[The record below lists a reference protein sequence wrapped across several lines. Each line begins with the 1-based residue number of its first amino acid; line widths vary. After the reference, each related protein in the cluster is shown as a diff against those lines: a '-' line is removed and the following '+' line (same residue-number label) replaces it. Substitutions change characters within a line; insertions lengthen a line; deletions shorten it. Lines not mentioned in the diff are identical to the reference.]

1 MGVLMSRSGPAF
13 ELEVVTDG
21 NVVLMERL
29 TRALRAELN
38 EVHGV
43 EVEFAPTIPG
53 ATVGAKSGTA
63 IGDLALWVFL
73 GTAARATAQVVI
85 EKIKAWSEKER
96 NRTVRITRGNE
107 TIEIHGNPDE
117 AQERLIGKFLEGG
130 CS

>member
-1 MGVLMSRSGPAF
+1 MSRPGPAF

-21 NVVLMERL
+21 NVVLRERL

-38 EVHGV
+38 KVDGV
-43 EVEFAPTIPG
+43 EVEFAPVMS
-53 ATVGAKSGTA
+53 ASAGAKSGSA

-73 GTAARATAQVVI
+73 GTAMKVTAQVVI

-107 TIEIHGNPDE
+107 TIEIPGNPDE
-117 AQERLIGKFLEGG
+117 TQERLIRKFLEGG
-130 CS
+130 RS